1 MEKVYM
7 DSDLIGKSFI
17 CSLLS
22 ALTLSLVYSFIS
34 SEFSFLMLGIV
45 SFIFFLFYLF
55 IATPLQ
61 IKLNQKPKSFSLV
74 YLFTYSVAS
83 AVVTALYMLY
93 GQANPFTSA
102 AFYILVGT
110 STVIFWVYDS
120 VLLQKKEES

>member
-7 DSDLIGKSFI
+7 DSDLIGRSFI

-22 ALTLSLVYSFIS
+22 AITLSLVSLFIS
-34 SEFSFLMLGIV
+34 TDFSFFMLAIF

-61 IKLNQKPKSFSLV
+61 IKLNQKPKSFSIL
-74 YLFTYSVAS
+74 YLFTYCLAS
-83 AVVTALYMLY
+83 AVVTALFMLY
-93 GQANPFTSA
+93 GQANPFTSVE
-102 AFYILVGT
+102 FYIHVGM
-110 STVIFWVYDS
+110 SAVIFWIFDS

>member
-7 DSDLIGKSFI
+7 DSDLIGRSFI

-22 ALTLSLVYSFIS
+22 AIMLSLVSLFIS
-34 SEFSFLMLGIV
+34 TEFSFFMLTIF

-61 IKLNQKPKSFSLV
+61 IKLNQKPKSFSIV
-74 YLFTYSVAS
+74 YLFTYILAS
-83 AVVTALYMLY
+83 AVVTALFMLY
-93 GQANPFTSA
+93 GQANPFTSVE
-102 AFYILVGT
+102 FYIHVGM
-110 STVIFWVYDS
+110 SAVIFWVFDS